1 MKPVTPGEE
10 LLRSKYD
17 AYNSLD
23 QRSGGDVIKS
33 FNQPSRVRAVQ
44 KPMKMI
50 IKSPTKQPEPVKK
63 KTEGSSL
70 AAFEKAK
77 RILAAEAQA
86 KLKAEEAKKEKAKLA
101 LKQKLSAAKS
111 LKRPLV
117 KRAATL
123 PVPKQ
128 AKVDGDRE
136 EGSIIP
142 MRKQQPQASSLA
154 FHPQAQA
161 EERERGAEAVLKED
175 EYKTIYAS
183 KLPDDCEEEE
193 LSDLF
198 NKYGSVANISSIYQ
212 PRDKKDESKYAF
224 VTFEDAEVA
233 RRIVHMSTIGRRP
246 PLLRNST
253 TLYINW
259 AKESLPVLQK
269 AGNNKN
275 NNNDDFDSTTAP
287 TTTARPMTR
296 HREEGEGGG
305 GFAQTKAKAQ
315 PPSSDADGRN
325 MVTYDDDF
333 L

>member
-1 MKPVTPGEE
+1 
-10 LLRSKYD
+10 
-17 AYNSLD
+17 
-23 QRSGGDVIKS
+23 
-33 FNQPSRVRAVQ
+33 
-44 KPMKMI
+44 
-50 IKSPTKQPEPVKK
+50 
-63 KTEGSSL
+63 
-70 AAFEKAK
+70 
-77 RILAAEAQA
+77 
-86 KLKAEEAKKEKAKLA
+86 
-101 LKQKLSAAKS
+101 
-111 LKRPLV
+111 
-117 KRAATL
+117 
-123 PVPKQ
+123 
-128 AKVDGDRE
+128 
-136 EGSIIP
+136 
-142 MRKQQPQASSLA
+142 MRKQQQQPQASSLA
-154 FHPQAQA
+154 FHPQAQAQAQSEA

-246 PLLRNST
+246 PLLRNNTS
-253 TLYINW
+253 LYINW

-269 AGNNKN
+269 AGNKN
-275 NNNDDFDSTTAP
+275 NNNSNEFDSNKAATT

-296 HREEGEGGG
+296 HSEEEGGEGG
-305 GFAQTKAKAQ
+305 FAKTKAKVEL
-315 PPSSDADGRN
+315 SSDADGRN